1 VESRVRVIVKAQ
13 IEKARGEVLFS
24 LFVWYLLYV
33 IIDVVTTIWLIQHSP
48 LGISG
53 ERDPLAMAYY
63 QSFGTIGLLIGKI
76 LFFMPCAFA
85 AVTMDAYYKRVPWFK
100 EVTETVVL
108 GLIGYTLIV
117 ILNNILAIAE
127 TALAAGELE
136 LLASLLARTIGLG
149 SLLIATV
156 LAYGTARIVGMKDN
170 YRILEVAMGTAII
183 VGPLFL
189 WKGALTETFSAHP
202 LTLLAYVGAMFVFVA
217 VAIYMLDE
225 FKRQADFGRRV
236 A

>member
-1 VESRVRVIVKAQ
+1 LVGKTL

-33 IIDVVTTIWLIQHSP
+33 IIDVATTLWLIQHSP
-48 LGISG
+48 LGLSG

-63 QSFGTIGLLIGKI
+63 QTFGSTGLLIGKL

-85 AVTMDAYYKRVPWFK
+85 AVTMDAYYNRVPWFK

-108 GLIGYTLIV
+108 SLIGYTLMV

-127 TALAAGELE
+127 TAVATGELE
-136 LLASLLARTIGLG
+136 LLGSLLARTIGLG
-149 SLLIATV
+149 TLLIATV
-156 LAYGTARIVGMKDN
+156 LAYGTARIVGVKDN
-170 YRILEVAMGTAII
+170 YRILEVAAGTAII

-189 WKGALTETFSAHP
+189 WKGALTGTFSAQP
-202 LTLLAYVGAMFVFVA
+202 LTLLAYLGAMFVFVA
-217 VAIYMLDE
+217 VAVYMLDE
-225 FKRQADFGRRV
+225 FKK
-236 A
+236 